1 MSVTL
6 AAVGGIALAMDITTG
21 IDVTTTGSAVL
32 ATGLATLT
40 NVGLRVVG
48 AFIIFIVGR
57 WLISFV
63 GRMVQTHLERQKIDP
78 TLLRYLGTVINV
90 LLNIALVVSIL
101 GYFGVETTTFAAL
114 LAGAGLAIG
123 TAWGGLLTNFA
134 AGAFLIVLK
143 PFKTGDF
150 VTVGEV
156 TGTIRSIGLFVT
168 ALDTPDNVHTFVG
181 NSKIL
186 TGTIQNYSTNPFRRV
201 ELVAQ
206 LHQSVDVH
214 DAVARLKTALA
225 AIPNVVKEPAPDV
238 EILTFTD
245 LGPVLAVRPYT
256 HTDHYWQVYF
266 AANQAIVAVNGEGKF
281 PAPERR
287 LRVRTVAE
295 SVAAD
300 TAA

>member
-1 MSVTL
+1 MEPK
-6 AAVGGIALAMDITTG
+6 AANVAIQTA
-21 IDVTTTGSAVL
+21 
-32 ATGLATLT
+32 LATLT
-40 NVGLRVVG
+40 TVGLKLIG
-48 AFIIFIVGR
+48 AIVLFIIGR
-57 WLISFV
+57 WLIGVV
-63 GRMVQTHLERQKIDP
+63 GRLVQHNLERQKVDP
-78 TLLRYLGTVINV
+78 TILRYLGTVINV

-123 TAWGGLLTNFA
+123 TAWGGLLANFA

-156 TGTIRSIGLFVT
+156 TGTIRHIGLFVT

-181 NSKIL
+181 NNKIL
-186 TGTIQNYSTNPFRRV
+186 SGTIQNFSSNSVRRV
-201 ELVAQ
+201 DLVAQ
-206 LHQSVDVH
+206 LHQTVDVA
-214 DAVARLKTALA
+214 DAVTRLKAALA
-225 AIPNVVKEPAPDV
+225 AIPNVAKDPAPDV
-238 EILTFTD
+238 EVLSFTD

-266 AANQAIVAVNGEGKF
+266 DANKAIVAVNGEAKY

-287 LRVRTVAE
+287 VQV
-295 SVAAD
+295 SSPAAS
-300 TAA
+300 AA